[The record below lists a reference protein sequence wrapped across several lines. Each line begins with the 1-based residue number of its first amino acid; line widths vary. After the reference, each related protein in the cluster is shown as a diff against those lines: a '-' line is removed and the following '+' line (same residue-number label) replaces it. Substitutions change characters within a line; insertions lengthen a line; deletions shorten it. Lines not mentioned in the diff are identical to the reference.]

1 MLLTGA
7 ILYQD
12 RLGTNIVQVKASLS
26 LSLSACRR
34 LHLRLLGLVLQ
45 LAADREPRGVSDRDL
60 LGE

>member
-12 RLGTNIVQVKASLS
+12 RLGTNIVQVKAS

-45 LAADREPRGVSDRDL
+45 LAADREPRSVSDRDL